1 MKLRHV
7 DIYSHWLCQE
17 VQQGSITLTWQESKK
32 MMADGL
38 TKALSQG
45 PFDRFTEM
53 IGLVDQEDKL
63 QSIRREEDL
72 REQLKELKFNERS
85 EEARYAISKDL
96 RNSP

>member
-1 MKLRHV
+1 
-7 DIYSHWLCQE
+7 
-17 VQQGSITLTWQESKK
+17 

-38 TKALSQG
+38 TKALSRG

-53 IGLVDQEDKL
+53 IGLVDQEGRL

-72 REQLKELKFNERS
+72 REQLKELKSDERS
-85 EEARYAISKDL
+85 MKDRYTLSKDV